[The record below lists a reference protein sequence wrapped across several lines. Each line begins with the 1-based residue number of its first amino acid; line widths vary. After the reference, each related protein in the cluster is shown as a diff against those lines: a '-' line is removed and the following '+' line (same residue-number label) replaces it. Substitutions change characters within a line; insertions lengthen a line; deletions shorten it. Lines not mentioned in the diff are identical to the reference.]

1 MPHGIRVKK
10 SAVLM
15 EYVLRFPGNMST
27 GKFRFN
33 VLLKR
38 YNVLREWKW
47 KSNSKKA
54 ATGGS

>member
-1 MPHGIRVKK
+1 MPHGIRVKNF
-10 SAVLM
+10 AILM

-33 VLLKR
+33 VLLKW
-38 YNVLREWKW
+38 YNVLHKWKW

-54 ATGGS
+54 ANGGS